1 LNRKLDTKRYIIK
14 GKFMENS
21 RKEKTNETQGAF
33 SKDGGNGDGCYNSQS
48 KKHLKTPANAWKIL
62 VILSC
67 IATMVMYAET
77 MLIPAIPTLIS
88 NFDVSYGLSSWILTS
103 YLISGAVMTPIAG
116 KLSDT
121 YGRKKVLLIIMVIYT
136 VGVSVGGFANDI
148 FTLIVSR
155 AIQGFGMSMFP
166 IAFSIVRDQFPREK
180 ISIAQ
185 GAITSMF
192 AAGSVIG
199 LSVGGLIIQHF
210 GWRMTFFTII
220 PISIMLLYIIR
231 KHIHIDDDYSYEIE
245 NNKPNIA
252 KTKTAKGHNNDKK
265 STKEVK
271 IKKSQMDIKGSI
283 LLAITI
289 TSFLLSLTL
298 LQSAPAEPGPVT
310 GADSNLNGQNIG
322 SNGISDFYNTFETIL
337 PFLVMGTVSL
347 ILFIHT
353 ERRAE
358 FPLIDF
364 GIFIQSPI
372 LFSSLIIMIVG
383 MSMFMVFQTIPILV
397 QTPQPIGFGENSVDT
412 GRVQLPFAIVL
423 LIFGPT
429 SGFIISK
436 LGSLKPVIFGSIL
449 TTFGFIVLF
458 LFHSSELLIS
468 TGLAI
473 LSAGLSLAA
482 VGAMNI
488 IILSSPR
495 EYAGV
500 TIGMSSMLRIIGASI
515 GPALAAMYM
524 QTNQTVVDIKGV
536 SESLPSTYSFNLI
549 FLTAVILS
557 IGSIAISI
565 VLSRKTRALGVNV

>member
-1 LNRKLDTKRYIIK
+1 MK
-14 GKFMENS
+14 NS
-21 RKEKTNETQGAF
+21 KKEKTNEIEAF
-33 SKDGGNGDGCYNSQS
+33 SKGGNNNFDGCYNSQS
-48 KKHLKTPANAWKIL
+48 KEQLKIPTHAWKIL

-77 MLIPAIPTLIS
+77 MLIPAIPTLID

-121 YGRKKVLLIIMVIYT
+121 YGRKKILLLIMVIYT
-136 VGVSVGGFANDI
+136 VGVSIGGFANDI
-148 FTLIVSR
+148 FTLMISR
-155 AIQGFGMSMFP
+155 AIQGVGMSVFP

-199 LSVGGLIIQHF
+199 LSIGGLIIQEF

-220 PISIMLLYIIR
+220 PISMILLYIIR
-231 KHIHIDDDYSYEIE
+231 RYIHIDDDYSYETE
-245 NNKPNIA
+245 NNKLNA
-252 KTKTAKGHNNDKK
+252 EKTKTAKGHNNDKQSK
-265 STKEVK
+265 NEVK

-298 LQSAPAEPGPVT
+298 LQSAPEDSSTVAG
-310 GADSNLNGQNIG
+310 GAYSNPNRLNIG
-322 SNGISDFYNTFETIL
+322 PNGISDFYNTLETIL
-337 PFLVMGTVSL
+337 PFLIMGTVSL
-347 ILFIHT
+347 ILFVHA

-364 GIFIQSPI
+364 KIFLQPPI
-372 LFSSLIIMIVG
+372 LYSSLIIMIVG
-383 MSMFMVFQTIPILV
+383 MSMFMVFQTIPILI
-397 QTPQPIGFGENSVDT
+397 QNPQPVGFGENSVDT

-436 LGSLKPVIFGSIL
+436 LGSLKPITFGSVL
-449 TTFGFIVLF
+449 TTFGFTLLF
-458 LFHSSELLIS
+458 LFHSSGLLIS

-488 IILSSPR
+488 IVLSSPR
-495 EYAGV
+495 ESSGV
-500 TIGMSSMLRIIGASI
+500 TLGMSSMLRIIGASI

-524 QTNQTVVDIKGV
+524 QTNQTVIDVKGV
-536 SESLPSTYSFNLI
+536 YESLPSAYSFNLI

-557 IGSIAISI
+557 IASIAMSI
-565 VLSRKTRALGVNV
+565 ILSRKTRALGVNV

>member
-1 LNRKLDTKRYIIK
+1 
-14 GKFMENS
+14 
-21 RKEKTNETQGAF
+21 
-33 SKDGGNGDGCYNSQS
+33 
-48 KKHLKTPANAWKIL
+48 
-62 VILSC
+62 
-67 IATMVMYAET
+67 MVMYAET
-77 MLIPAIPTLIS
+77 MLIPAIPTLIN

-148 FTLIVSR
+148 FTLIISR

-199 LSVGGLIIQHF
+199 LSIGGLIIQHF

-220 PISIMLLYIIR
+220 PISIILLYIIR
-231 KHIHIDDDYSYEIE
+231 KYIRIDDDYSYERE
-245 NNKPNIA
+245 NNTPNNR
-252 KTKTAKGHNNDKK
+252 KTKTAKGHNTDKK

-283 LLAITI
+283 LLAMTI
-289 TSFLLSLTL
+289 ISFLLSLTL
-298 LQSAPAEPGPVT
+298 LQSAPADPGPVIGT
-310 GADSNLNGQNIG
+310 DDNINGQNIG
-322 SNGISDFYNTFETIL
+322 SNGVSGFYNAFETIL

-347 ILFIHT
+347 ILFVHT

-364 GIFIQSPI
+364 GIFLQPPI

-429 SGFIISK
+429 SGVIISK

-449 TTFGFIVLF
+449 TTFGFAVLF
-458 LFHSSELLIS
+458 LFHSSGLLIS

-488 IILSSPR
+488 IILFSPR

-524 QTNQTVVDIKGV
+524 QTSQTVIDIKGV

-565 VLSRKTRALGVNV
+565 MLSRKTRALGVNV